1 MKTGVLLS
9 LAVAT
14 LLGAPVPPAQAE
26 DAVGAYLA
34 ARQARYNNDFTAAAQ
49 YFTQALTKDPSNPEI
64 LESAVVAHLSLGQ
77 MGRAV
82 PIARKI
88 EADGLLSQVSH
99 MVLIA
104 DEVSREAYDDLF
116 KRIEDNRGI
125 GVLADGL
132 ITAWAHRGNGQM
144 DEALAQFDKVA
155 NERGLRSF
163 AIYHKAL
170 ALASVGDYESAE
182 AIFSGEVDGPIQRTR
197 LGTIAWVEILSQ
209 LERNADAVAIL
220 DDTFGAAQDP
230 EIADLRAR
238 LDAGEQLAFTRIRSA
253 QEGIAEVFFTL
264 GQALMAESSED
275 YVLLY
280 ARIAEYLKPDHI
292 DALIMTAELLEA
304 LERHELANEAYKRV
318 PRDHPNFH
326 VAELGRGESLRRA
339 DKTDAAVE
347 VFAQLAQ
354 SHPDLPIVHV
364 SAGDLYRQLE
374 QFDKSAIAYDRA
386 LELYEEQDS
395 SQWFVYY
402 ARAISHERLDN
413 WEQAEADFRKALE
426 LNPSQPQVLNYLGYS
441 MVEKQVNMDEALAM
455 IQEAVAA
462 QPNSGYIVDSLGWV
476 LYRLGRYD
484 EAIGHMERAAELE
497 PVDPV
502 VNDHLGDVLWSVG
515 RFTEAEFQW
524 KRALSFVKEDEPSP
538 DLDPDRI
545 RSKLELGLDTVL
557 ANEGAPPLRIAGED
571 G

>member
-64 LESAVVAHLSLGQ
+64 LESAVVAHLSLGH
-77 MGRAV
+77 MERAL

-116 KRIEDNRGI
+116 NRIEENRGI

-132 ITAWAHRGNGQM
+132 IAAWAHRGKGQM
-144 DEALAQFDKVA
+144 DDALAQFDKVA

-170 ALASVGDYESAE
+170 ALASVGDYDSAE

-292 DALIMTAELLEA
+292 DALIMTAELLES

-426 LNPSQPQVLNYLGYS
+426 LNPGQPQVLNYLGYS
-441 MVEKQVNMDEALAM
+441 MVEKQVNLDEALAM

-524 KRALSFVKEDEPSP
+524 KRALSFVEEDKPSP
-538 DLDPDRI
+538 DMDPDRI
-545 RSKLELGLDTVL
+545 RSKLELGLDAVL
-557 ANEGAPPLRIAGED
+557 ANEGAPPLRIADED